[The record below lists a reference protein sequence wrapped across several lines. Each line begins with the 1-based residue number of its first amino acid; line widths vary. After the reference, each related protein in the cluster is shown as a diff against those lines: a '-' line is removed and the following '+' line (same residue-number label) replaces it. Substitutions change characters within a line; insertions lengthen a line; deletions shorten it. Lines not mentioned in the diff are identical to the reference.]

1 MFNST
6 RGEAQFTRVADVGAG
21 DQKDPITRFLDD
33 LIKRDTQPKAEPPQ
47 VKVEPPQKPAVPLP
61 PDRPLD
67 LSPPVAR
74 RQDDHKPA
82 SKPGSEKPQAR
93 NLETPPAQKPGAPYE
108 DKLTAKGEKHPDKA
122 AKPADIAKPK
132 VSVGKSEIEAPI
144 IARAT
149 AETSRFAKYPTEK
162 LSPVLQSAQVMTREF
177 LAEADKKAALP
188 KYEIRAREIMQNSD
202 KTFFDAEKTQNPL
215 IRKAEQNY
223 ITKNSLLS
231 ASVDELHTY
240 MHKLPQEVQD
250 KTNKLLTIIDNNG
263 DNPVTQA
270 KIKAQL
276 KDYPELIEKIG
287 DAVGSQKALTDAATE
302 LQKARDPLVKAA
314 REEAQ
319 SRFLFQRM
327 AQLAGNKQKAE
338 DFGVEGELLQD
349 KYFSIAN
356 KKAPEEILD
365 VRKI

>member
-6 RGEAQFTRVADVGAG
+6 RGEAQVTRVADVGPG

-33 LIKRDTQPKAEPPQ
+33 LIKREPPQ
-47 VKVEPPQKPAVPLP
+47 TKVEPQKPAVPLP
-61 PDRPLD
+61 PGKPLD
-67 LSPPVAR
+67 LSPPIAR
-74 RQDDHKPA
+74 RQDDHQPVA
-82 SKPGSEKPQAR
+82 KPGSENPQAR
-93 NLETPPAQKPGAPYE
+93 KAETPQAQKPGGPHD
-108 DKLTAKGEKHPDKA
+108 DKLTAKAEKHPDKA
-122 AKPADIAKPK
+122 AKPAETAKPK
-132 VSVGKSEIEAPI
+132 GSESKSEIEAPV

-162 LSPVLQSAQVMTREF
+162 LSPLLQSAQVMTREF

-188 KYEIRAREIMQNSD
+188 KYEIRAREIMQDSD
-202 KTFFDAEKTQNPL
+202 KTYFDAEKTQNPL

-223 ITKNSLLS
+223 ITRNSLLS
-231 ASVDELHTY
+231 ASVDDMHKY
-240 MHKLPQEVQD
+240 MHTLPQEVQD
-250 KTNKLLTIIDNNG
+250 KTNKLLTIIDKNG

-287 DAVGSQKALTDAATE
+287 DAVGSQKALTNAATE

-314 REEAQ
+314 REEAET
-319 SRFLFQRM
+319 RFLFQRM
-327 AQLAGNKQKAE
+327 AQLAGNKRKAE
-338 DFGVEGELLQD
+338 DFAAEGELLQD
-349 KYFSIAN
+349 NYFSIAN